1 MAVVHKIAPETSE
14 AHPQRGKKTIR
25 RYLGINGFHVC
36 EGMQAELMFCVMEIL
51 DISVYWIQVWPAFS
65 QFCPCK
71 THIFFGTRQQPQHG
85 SRWQHGLHSAMNA
98 GHYQMQTRKC
108 VAKTFKIHCPSYV
121 EKSWETCPQST
132 CCFRR
137 QFRMLKRQ
145 RHCQW
150 GRGKKDLH
158 QHCRPYPLKR
168 LQSALNLVHGK
179 AESLQYEGAPP
190 TVMT

>member
-1 MAVVHKIAPETSE
+1 MAAVHKIAPETSE

-51 DISVYWIQVWPAFS
+51 LSVCIMGLNVYWIQVWPAFS

-71 THIFFGTRQQPQHG
+71 THIFFGTRQQPKHG

-108 VAKTFKIHCPSYV
+108 VAKSFKIHCPSYV
-121 EKSWETCPQST
+121 EKSWETSSIYLLLPPSVPNVETTAALSVGSRQKRSAST
-132 CCFRR
+132 L
-137 QFRMLKRQ
+137 QALPS
-145 RHCQW
+145 
-150 GRGKKDLH
+150 KKTSV
-158 QHCRPYPLKR
+158 C
-168 LQSALNLVHGK
+168 
-179 AESLQYEGAPP
+179 
-190 TVMT
+190 T